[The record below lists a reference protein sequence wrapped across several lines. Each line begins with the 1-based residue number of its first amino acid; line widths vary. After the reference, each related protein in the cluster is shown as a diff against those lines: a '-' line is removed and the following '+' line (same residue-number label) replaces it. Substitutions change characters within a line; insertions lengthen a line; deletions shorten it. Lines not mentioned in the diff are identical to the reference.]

1 MSNYGLYYQPV
12 SYPKDFITLPF
23 VPPSAPYYDV
33 QNFKCERRTL
43 TASGGVPVMTAGQTL
58 QKTVFEFLDINLTL
72 SNILITL
79 HLDDAVNYDNVAPF
93 GMVCWDYGTTVN
105 RISITTYN
113 FGVANITN
121 WAIDVIAF
129 PLSQPTIWPYG
140 DSVPQNTRQSAI
152 FGTPLLP
159 NPPLVKFD
167 YLAPVGQSFNEN
179 PITVGET
186 GLLYFAEDNGA
197 LICLTDNGATAT
209 PLWTQQTGYTN
220 LVSPTLGRDNTMFAV
235 GTNELRAIENIN
247 TATPSTLWTA
257 NLTPLTFPLPP
268 LVFYNALSGEATI
281 YVSGSNGYIY
291 AVSGDG
297 VVLWSKLLVA
307 TFAKLALNA
316 TGTVLYATV
325 GNTLYAISTT
335 GVVLWS
341 RVVGNGMPPPSVGA
355 NGIIYVFSGSTV
367 YAVQDNG
374 TTSTLKWVLV
384 LGLIPQ
390 RSISIGSNGRLYLVS
405 NNQITAVVD
414 NGASGT
420 IKWLYAINPALAP
433 NALTP
438 ITIGLDGTLYTTGDY
453 ALAVCVT
460 DNDTTFVV
468 NWAFQVLAGGFSSPC
483 SIGLNKRIYFGGD
496 HGHIIAL

>member
-1 MSNYGLYYQPV
+1 
-12 SYPKDFITLPF
+12 
-23 VPPSAPYYDV
+23 
-33 QNFKCERRTL
+33 
-43 TASGGVPVMTAGQTL
+43 
-58 QKTVFEFLDINLTL
+58 
-72 SNILITL
+72 
-79 HLDDAVNYDNVAPF
+79 
-93 GMVCWDYGTTVN
+93 
-105 RISITTYN
+105 
-113 FGVANITN
+113 
-121 WAIDVIAF
+121 
-129 PLSQPTIWPYG
+129 
-140 DSVPQNTRQSAI
+140 
-152 FGTPLLP
+152 
-159 NPPLVKFD
+159 
-167 YLAPVGQSFNEN
+167 
-179 PITVGET
+179 
-186 GLLYFAEDNGA
+186 LYFAEDNGD

-209 PLWTQQTGYTN
+209 PLWTQITGYTN
-220 LVSPTLGRDNTMFAV
+220 LVSPTLGRDNTLFAV
-235 GTNELRAIENIN
+235 GTDVLRKVSGIN
-247 TATPSTLWTA
+247 TATPSEVWSA
-257 NLTPLTFPLPP
+257 NLTPLTVPLPP
-268 LVFYNALSGEATI
+268 LVYYNDVGEATI
-281 YVSGSNGYIY
+281 YVSGLNGYIY

-297 VVLWSKLLVA
+297 EVLWAKLLVA
-307 TFAKLALNA
+307 TSAKLALNK

-325 GNTLYAISTT
+325 GNTLYALSNL

-367 YAVQDNG
+367 YAIQDNG
-374 TTSTLKWVLV
+374 FSSTLNWVLV

-390 RSISIGSNGRLYLVS
+390 RSISVGSNGRLYLVS